1 MPSRSR
7 KSKGPEKG
15 GAWLPWAL
23 AGSVCR
29 LNLPR
34 ASVWQVYLAALFTAQ
49 RYGGEARLTRDRL
62 AVMTGLSPKTVQRA
76 LTDLQALGLIRR
88 TCRYGRLRVNGSP
101 VEVERGKGQ
110 HVDPSK
116 TKSGRVST
124 LTPRKGH
131 RADPSPTVF
140 MFLCLTNKVGGVG
153 GFLTQRQQTVVADVL
168 AESEE
173 LLDSD
178 PLDLTLPDRA
188 AKQLNLDTSTTF
200 RQALVTLVARGDRSP
215 ARAFVRA
222 VLALRNDPRVQGE
235 EVLSVGEIEAAV

>member
-1 MPSRSR
+1 
-7 KSKGPEKG
+7 
-15 GAWLPWAL
+15 
-23 AGSVCR
+23 
-29 LNLPR
+29 
-34 ASVWQVYLAALFTAQ
+34 
-49 RYGGEARLTRDRL
+49 
-62 AVMTGLSPKTVQRA
+62 
-76 LTDLQALGLIRR
+76 
-88 TCRYGRLRVNGSP
+88 
-101 VEVERGKGQ
+101 
-110 HVDPSK
+110 
-116 TKSGRVST
+116 
-124 LTPRKGH
+124 
-131 RADPSPTVF
+131 
-140 MFLCLTNKVGGVG
+140 VG